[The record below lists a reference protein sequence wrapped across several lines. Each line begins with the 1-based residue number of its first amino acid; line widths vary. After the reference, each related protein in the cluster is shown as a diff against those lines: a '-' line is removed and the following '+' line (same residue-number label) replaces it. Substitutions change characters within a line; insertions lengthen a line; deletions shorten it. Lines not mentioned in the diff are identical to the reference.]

1 MWIRLASSSDV
12 GRLDKD
18 KRGGEGNGERM
29 TDTTCSVVCEWIGNE
44 EWREND
50 RYNLQCG
57 V

>member
-1 MWIRLASSSDV
+1 M
-12 GRLDKD
+12 K
-18 KRGGEGNGERM
+18 NGERM

>member
-1 MWIRLASSSDV
+1 MWIRLASCSDV

-18 KRGGEGNGERM
+18 KRGGEGNGDRM
-29 TDTTCSVVCEWIGNE
+29 TDTTCNVVCEWIGNE

>member
-1 MWIRLASSSDV
+1 M
-12 GRLDKD
+12 K
-18 KRGGEGNGERM
+18 NGERM
-29 TDTTCSVVCEWIGNE
+29 TDTTCSVVYEWIGNE